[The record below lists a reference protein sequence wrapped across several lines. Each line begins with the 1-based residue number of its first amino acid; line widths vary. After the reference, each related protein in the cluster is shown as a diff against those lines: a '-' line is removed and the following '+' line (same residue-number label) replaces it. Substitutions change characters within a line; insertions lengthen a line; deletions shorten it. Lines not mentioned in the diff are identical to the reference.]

1 MKIAFRIWSL
11 FYAMMMLT
19 AFTSCEDDDEAG
31 FVLNPGELDGVW
43 EMVDIQ
49 KDGSSFFSSAYE
61 NEFFIFEDGDTFS
74 GCYWDDFVY
83 GSYDVGGNVIVF
95 DDITEEV
102 DELTV
107 LSLRDGRIIMESGSY
122 TYIYKNV
129 SNPTTYQIKNSTSG
143 DYGFVTFDFD
153 ENDEPEHIMD
163 HGIVK
168 AGTLDFTKVYTKGS
182 AIHMGVYTNTGN
194 LYQVD
199 GYFDLDAGKNNI
211 LEFRKADI
219 ENLIPLSAMR
229 KSLKAIVK

>member
-11 FYAMMMLT
+11 LYAMMMLT

-49 KDGSSFFSSAYE
+49 KDGSSVFSSAYE
-61 NEFFIFEDGDTFS
+61 NEFLIFEGGDTFS

-83 GSYDVGGNVIVF
+83 GNYDVSGNMIVF
-95 DDITEEV
+95 DDFTETI
-102 DELTV
+102 DDLTV
-107 LSLRDGRIIMESGSY
+107 SALRDGRIIMEADSY
-122 TYIYKNV
+122 TYIYKKV
-129 SNPTTYQIKNSTSG
+129 SNPTTYQIRNSSAG

-153 ENDEPEHIMD
+153 EDDEPEHIMD
-163 HGIVK
+163 HGIVE
-168 AGTLDFTKVYTKGS
+168 AGMLDFTKVYTKGS
-182 AIHMGVYTNTGN
+182 IIHMGVYTTSGS

-211 LEFRKADI
+211 LEFRSEDI
-219 ENLIPLSAMR
+219 EDLIPLAAMK
-229 KSLKAIVK
+229 KSMKAIAK